1 MLNAIALNLSRYTAA
16 VFSLP
21 LIARAFVGLG
31 VLACTACAGLAP
43 KSDAAEAP
51 QAFYTVTAEIALS
64 RHEPRVAALEY
75 AAAAETDRNEGLL
88 RRATEVTAQCLQPS
102 LTLDVARRW
111 VAADPASVD
120 AHRAV
125 AKAALDLHKIEQSAA
140 HYRVVLT
147 SSPRGPE
154 AEFAVLE
161 TELAATDNIYGARQ
175 LADRLAG
182 YFPGS
187 TGALRLQAYAAM
199 RADDPA
205 AAVRSF
211 RAALA
216 SLEAA
221 GATAGARAGTEAA
234 ADATAGARTGTEAA
248 AGVAAGR
255 DGDAGEEA
263 STAANQG
270 TAIEDAT
277 RREMTQGLRRA
288 RILSGDVDEPLAQAK
303 LQADGGDGKAG
314 DTAVDDKAARGAA
327 ANGTTATGKATREKA
342 ASEKAASE
350 KAASEKTAS
359 NTAASDRAASRMNY
373 ALLLLAAQQTDAAR
387 ARLVALT
394 QDALAAPA
402 ALRLLGLVDLQEGK
416 LDDAGFRFAELLT
429 SGKFLDDA
437 LYYLGVI
444 AERRG
449 DLERALRF
457 YAQVQNGENAVPTL
471 LRAAAILRAH
481 GAAPAA
487 EGLFDRL
494 VEEQPLRAPE
504 LLAARARI
512 YSEAGDMPQA
522 AAVLERAVLQYPD
535 SVELRYAAAS
545 LAEERGQVSAAL
557 RELKAVVKD
566 RPDDPAAL
574 NAYGFTLADHN
585 RRLTVAHRLIEQ
597 AYASAPRNAAILDS
611 FGWVLFRQ
619 GRGEQALPYLNAAY
633 ADDRGGDIAAH
644 LGEVLW
650 RLGRRAE
657 AERIW
662 AEGGRVDAG
671 NRLLKSTRV
680 RLHASN

>member
-1 MLNAIALNLSRYTAA
+1 
-16 VFSLP
+16 V
-21 LIARAFVGLG
+21 V
-31 VLACTACAGLAP
+31 ACTACAGLAP
-43 KSDAAEAP
+43 RSDAAEAP

-88 RRATEVTAQCLQPS
+88 RRAAEVTALCLQPS

-111 VAADPASVD
+111 VEADPASVD

-125 AKAALDLHKIEQSAA
+125 AKAALELHKIEQSAV
-140 HYRVVLT
+140 HYRFVLAAA
-147 SSPRGPE
+147 PRGPE
-154 AEFAVLE
+154 AEFAVLA

-187 TGALRLQAYAAM
+187 TAALRLQAYAAM
-199 RADDPA
+199 RADDPV
-205 AAVRSF
+205 AAVGSF

-216 SLEAA
+216 SL
-221 GATAGARAGTEAA
+221 AA
-234 ADATAGARTGTEAA
+234 ADAAGGSRAGAAAA
-248 AGVAAGR
+248 AGVGAGR
-255 DGDAGEEA
+255 DGDAGGDTSA
-263 STAANQG
+263 AANQG
-270 TAIEDAT
+270 AAIEDAT
-277 RREMTQGLRRA
+277 RREMTQGLWRA
-288 RILSGDVDEPLAQAK
+288 RILSGDVEEPLAQAK
-303 LQADGGDGKAG
+303 VQADGGDGTAR
-314 DTAVDDKAARGAA
+314 DTAVGDGAAKGAVAGGSGARDAAVGDGAAKGAAVGGSGAGDAVVGDGAARGAA
-327 ANGTTATGKATREKA
+327 AGGSTAGDGA
-342 ASEKAASE
+342 ARDA
-350 KAASEKTAS
+350 
-359 NTAASDRAASRMNY
+359 AASDRAASRVMY
-373 ALLLLAAQQTDAAR
+373 ASLLLAAQQTDAAR

-416 LDDAGFRFAELLT
+416 LNDAGLRFAELLT
-429 SGKFLDDA
+429 TGKFLDDA
-437 LYYLGVI
+437 LYYLGMI

-457 YAQVQNGENAVPTL
+457 YAQVQDGENAVPTL

-487 EGLFDRL
+487 EGLLDRL

-504 LLAARARI
+504 LLAARARM
-512 YSEAGDMPQA
+512 YSEAGDLPQA
-522 AAVLERAVLQYPD
+522 AAVLQRAALEYPD
-535 SVELRYAAAS
+535 SVELRYAVAS
-545 LAEERGQVSAAL
+545 LAEERGQVPAAL

-585 RRLTVAHRLIEQ
+585 RRLTMAHRLIEQ
-597 AYASAPRNAAILDS
+597 AYVSAPKNAAILDS

-650 RLGRRAE
+650 QLGRRAE

-662 AEGGRVDAG
+662 SEGGQLDAN